1 MVESKNSL
9 LRPGDE
15 FEKYTVEQELGH
27 GGMGA
32 VYLVRHRV
40 INTNFALKVLYPGV
54 AQRDQQ
60 FVDRFIREA
69 QLAGRIRHPNLIAV
83 YDAGLNESNGMYYL
97 VMDYVSGGSV
107 RSKLRKQVHLS
118 VLESLG
124 IVRQV
129 GHALEAALQ
138 HNMVHR
144 DIKPDNIMFDG
155 DGVVRLA
162 DLGIAKATGDH
173 DANLTVEAAVFGTP
187 SYMSPEQARD
197 SRKVDIRADIYSLGI
212 VLFEMLTGRR
222 PFAGENT
229 IEILTQVISDTPAP
243 DVRTLNPEI
252 PESVAV
258 LVADMIAKD
267 LRKRIASPSDLISR
281 IDVILSNMENSEEAV
296 AEQPEVEKTM
306 ATIVQ
311 PVAAQAAELT
321 METVA
326 QPAPQPQPA
335 PSQAEL
341 TMETIAQP
349 SPSQPQ
355 PAPSQPEKTM
365 ATIAQPPPPA
375 QKASE
380 PAASQS
386 FEPTVAIGTAETPS
400 PSSGSSGMDKRKMM
414 IIGGAAVGLLLVV
427 GGAMIM
433 KGGKEP
439 NKPSNLIE
447 TPADNGGSDVQKIAV
462 TPQPTGP
469 QSSKTDTELSP
480 KVEEQPAAQAVVKT
494 EPKVEAQ
501 PVQQPVAQPEEK
513 KEEQPI
519 AQSVVKTEPKAAEKT
534 VAQTGQ
540 ADATAAEIQ
549 AKIAFFGA
557 ENTALLQDI
566 RKMAGEQNTMFMKA
580 GLSSRTKGDLMKLQS
595 SKPDLILIAVTSRY
609 ETMSLS
615 NFELF
620 VADLCESLRS
630 RGGNYAFVLE
640 PIEGKSARFCN
651 GNNTVR
657 DICRQRSVNVID
669 CENGEIKMD
678 DVKMLLNQ

>member
-9 LRPGDE
+9 LHPGDV

-365 ATIAQPPPPA
+365 ATIAQPPPAA

-380 PAASQS
+380 PAASQP

-400 PSSGSSGMDKRKMM
+400 PSSGSGGMDKRKMM
-414 IIGGAAVGLLLVV
+414 IIGGAAVGLLLIV

-439 NKPSNLIE
+439 NKPSDHIE
-447 TPADNGGSDVQKIAV
+447 TPADNGGHDVQKIAE
-462 TPQPTGP
+462 TPQTTGSQP
-469 QSSKTDTELSP
+469 SKTDVEPSP
-480 KVEEQPAAQAVVKT
+480 KVEEQPAAQPVVKT

-501 PVQQPVAQPEEK
+501 PVQQPAAQPEEK
-513 KEEQPI
+513 KEEQSV

-534 VAQTGQ
+534 VAQSGQ

-566 RKMAGEQNTMFMKA
+566 RKMAGEQNTTFMKA
-580 GLSSRTKGDLMKLQS
+580 GLSSRTKSDLMKLQID
-595 SKPDLILIAVTSRY
+595 KPDLMLIAVTSRY

-620 VADLCESLRS
+620 VADLCENLRS

-651 GNNTVR
+651 GNNVVR
-657 DICRQRSVNVID
+657 DICRQRSINVID
-669 CENGEIKMD
+669 CENGKLKVD
-678 DVKMLLNQ
+678 DVKMLLAP

>member
-9 LRPGDE
+9 LHPGDV

-375 QKASE
+375 QKVSE
-380 PAASQS
+380 PAASQP

-439 NKPSNLIE
+439 NKPSDHIE

-480 KVEEQPAAQAVVKT
+480 KVEEQPATQAVVKT

>member
-439 NKPSNLIE
+439 NKPSEHIE
-447 TPADNGGSDVQKIAV
+447 TPADNGGNDVQKIV
-462 TPQPTGP
+462 ETPQPTGP

-480 KVEEQPAAQAVVKT
+480 KVEEQPATQAVVKT

-566 RKMAGEQNTMFMKA
+566 RKMAGEQNTTFMKA

>member
-9 LRPGDE
+9 LHPGDV

-311 PVAAQAAELT
+311 PVAA
-321 METVA
+321 
-326 QPAPQPQPA
+326 
-335 PSQAEL
+335 SQAEL

-349 SPSQPQ
+349 TPSQPQ

-365 ATIAQPPPPA
+365 ATIAQPPPTA

-380 PAASQS
+380 PAASQP

-400 PSSGSSGMDKRKMM
+400 PSSGSGGMDKRKMM
-414 IIGGAAVGLLLVV
+414 IIGGAAVGLLLIV

-439 NKPSNLIE
+439 NKPSNHIE
-447 TPADNGGSDVQKIAV
+447 TPADNVGKDVQKIV
-462 TPQPTGP
+462 ETPRPTGP
-469 QSSKTDTELSP
+469 QRSKTDTELSP

-494 EPKVEAQ
+494 EPKVDAQ
-501 PVQQPVAQPEEK
+501 PVQQPAAQPEEK
-513 KEEQPI
+513 KEEQPV

-566 RKMAGEQNTMFMKA
+566 RKMAGEQNTTFMKA
-580 GLSSRTKGDLMKLQS
+580 GLSSRTKSDLMKLQID
-595 SKPDLILIAVTSRY
+595 KPDLMLIAVTSRY

-620 VADLCESLRS
+620 VADLCENLRS

-651 GNNTVR
+651 GNNVVR
-657 DICRQRSVNVID
+657 DICRQRSINVID
-669 CENGEIKMD
+669 CENGKLKAD
-678 DVKMLLNQ
+678 DVKMLLAP